1 MRVRLSQRALM
12 KIPQYCLVTA
22 TKPVGWQFP
31 TRSTKEWKDK
41 TAEDKAQDR
50 LFSAWHMIDRE
61 FKCLTTLDSAQKIH
75 NSIAQAKSCVTK
87 LKKFGLQASYV
98 ELQVT
103 TGIQGK
109 LDV

>member
-1 MRVRLSQRALM
+1 MWVRIPPQALM

-22 TKPVGWQFP
+22 TKPAGWQPP

-41 TAEDKAQDR
+41 TPEDRAQDY
-50 LFSAWHMIDRE
+50 LVSAWHMIDKE